1 MTDWKKRL
9 AIISDEADDSFR
21 DAVQFCL
28 PLGIRNYEIRK
39 LGGGRFPD
47 VSDEAIQ
54 EVIDTVAE
62 YDLNLIGVSPGF
74 FKHDLAEATTER
86 TFHDGL
92 PRAITL
98 MHKLGMTRMT
108 LFTFKRG
115 SDPNAPIPGQIYDY
129 LGRAIEICRGEGI
142 EVLLENAAS
151 IWSNTGANLAT
162 IAATLGLRVVWDPA
176 NAAASGEL
184 AYPDGYAEVRDL
196 IAHVHFK
203 NWTRADGFVAINE
216 GVADLTG
223 QVAALKA
230 DGYDGHF
237 CLEPHQWADRHNAV
251 RANTAQLLNLLQP
264 LGGGEKVCRDH
275 TK

>member
-1 MTDWKKRL
+1 MSDWTTRL

-21 DAVQFCL
+21 DAVEFCV
-28 PLGIRNYEIRK
+28 PLGIRSYEIRK

-47 VSDEAIQ
+47 VSDQAIQ
-54 EVIDTVAE
+54 DVMDSVAE

-74 FKHDLAEATTER
+74 FKHDLAEATTEQ
-86 TFHDGL
+86 TFRDGL

-98 MHKLGMTRMT
+98 MHKLGVTRMT

-115 SDPNAPIPGQIYDY
+115 SDPEAPIPGQIYDY
-129 LGRAIEICRGEGI
+129 LGRAIETCRRDGI

-151 IWSNTGANLAT
+151 IWSNTGANLAL
-162 IAATLGLRVVWDPA
+162 IAGALGVRVVWDPA

-184 AYPDGYAEVRDL
+184 AYPDGYARVRDL

-203 NWTRADGFVAINE
+203 NWTRAEGFVAIE
-216 GVADLTG
+216 DGVADLQG

-230 DGYDGHF
+230 DGYRGYY
-237 CLEPHQWADRHNAV
+237 CLEPHQWADRRNAV
-251 RANTAQLLNLLQP
+251 RANRAQLLQL
-264 LGGGEKVCRDH
+264 LGGE
-275 TK
+275 